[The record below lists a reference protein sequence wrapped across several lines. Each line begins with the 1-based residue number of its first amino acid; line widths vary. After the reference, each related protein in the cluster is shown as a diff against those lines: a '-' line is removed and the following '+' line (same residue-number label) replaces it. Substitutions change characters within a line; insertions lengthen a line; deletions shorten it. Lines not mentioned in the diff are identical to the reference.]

1 MKNHIQYILLSVV
14 CLCVSASCEETPL
27 PEEMMGEVV
36 FFAKGSTSIEELD
49 IEAGINDYYMSS
61 SHALNNRDVLVY
73 RAEFQRPSC
82 FDCGEVLRIEINNNE
97 ALADGESPDVE
108 EALKTGT
115 YEYSNIRDVS
125 DIYIVDFTSENSSG
139 STVDSSQWDFG
150 DGSVSMNE
158 DPRHEYVNPMDINP
172 EVCLRTVDANGCVS
186 LICNQVILDSAS
198 CNVDFDYD
206 WDPNTGFVNFFDQS
220 EGQYPLRHRWDF
232 GDGFGASLGN
242 PAYFFGRTGDY
253 TVCLTV
259 TDATGC
265 KRTLCK
271 NIGTDPS
278 SCNSNFSY
286 EINQISGPTSPQYNR
301 VMIQWTDKNGKVFR
315 SDKNDQRSLS
325 RFEILESE
333 AYDKN
338 ERGENTRKLLIEAVA
353 TLWAE
358 DGESIELT
366 LEEASIAVSHP

>member
-1 MKNHIQYILLSVV
+1 MKNHLNRIFLPLT
-14 CLCVSASCEETPL
+14 CLMVLISCEETPL

-36 FFAKGSTSIEELD
+36 FFAKGSTSAGELD
-49 IEAGINDYYMSS
+49 IEAGIKDYYMSS
-61 SHALNNRDVLVY
+61 SYALNNRNVLVY
-73 RAEFQRPSC
+73 RAEFHRPSC

-97 ALADGESPDVE
+97 VLEEGENPDVD
-108 EALKTGT
+108 EALKTGS
-115 YEYSNIRDVS
+115 YAYSNVQDVS
-125 DIYIVDFTSENSSG
+125 DIFIVDFDSENSPGTSI
-139 STVDSSQWDFG
+139 DSSQWDFG
-150 DGSVSMNE
+150 DGAVSMSE
-158 DPRHEYVNPMDINP
+158 DPRHEYVDPSDFNP

-186 LICNQVILDSAS
+186 IICNQILLDSAS
-198 CNVDFDYD
+198 CKVDFEYE
-206 WDPNTGFVNFFDQS
+206 WDQNTGFVNFFDQS

-242 PAYFFGRTGDY
+242 PAYFFGRRGDY

-271 NIGTDPS
+271 NIGTDPA

-286 EINQISGPTSPQYNR
+286 EINQVSGPTSPQYSR
-301 VMIQWTDKNGKVFR
+301 VMIQWTDKDGKVYR
-315 SDKNDQRSLS
+315 SDKNDQGSLS
-325 RFEILESE
+325 RFEILDSE

-338 ERGENTRKLLIEAVA
+338 ERGENTRKLRLEATA

-358 DGESIELT
+358 DGESIELI
-366 LEEASIAVSHP
+366 LDEASIAVSHP